1 MCTHWSWLTYHWFM
15 KTQCSL
21 GIWKPFSVVSL
32 VVLRREEGSVRLRGW
47 NTGVC
52 LWELLFLSPSH
63 PNSLHWQEMSGGGK
77 GGVVIILPLPWL
89 LFNSVYYTSVCAQL
103 RTWPFSRALGSSQPG
118 WGVKPFILG
127 IARPTYKQRKYSL
140 TLDIVNIP
148 GYNQGQM
155 AVSTTRYQK
164 WSCVSWMNQEGLL
177 GEGKFV
183 SGLTLCRNRI
193 LVAREEITRHFK
205 QKVQQK

>member
-1 MCTHWSWLTYHWFM
+1 MFDDVVKDMVLSKNPLSHPHWNVLTHWGIVENPQEHLD
-15 KTQCSL
+15 SL
-21 GIWKPFSVVSL
+21 SDPPYL
-32 VVLRREEGSVRLRGW
+32 ALQ
-47 NTGVC
+47 
-52 LWELLFLSPSH
+52 H
-63 PNSLHWQEMSGGGK
+63 AA
-77 GGVVIILPLPWL
+77 IILPLPWL

-127 IARPTYKQRKYSL
+127 IARPTYKQSKYSL

>member
-1 MCTHWSWLTYHWFM
+1 MIDIPLIYEDTVFPGDMKAIQCCVSCCAKEGRGLCQAQGLEHWGV
-15 KTQCSL
+15 SL
-21 GIWKPFSVVSL
+21 GAF
-32 VVLRREEGSVRLRGW
+32 VLISISPQQPTLTGNVRRRE
-47 NTGVC
+47 
-52 LWELLFLSPSH
+52 
-63 PNSLHWQEMSGGGK
+63 

-183 SGLTLCRNRI
+183 SGFTLCRNRI